1 MPKVKSEEQPTTLR
15 RSSRSTRGSV
25 KPVVDLTKSELSDQE
40 EKEDPKA
47 NKGLDEDEHIQDYCP
62 SDDDEDF
69 EDPDS
74 KSNRSSRTKRQPR
87 TTGSSKK
94 KQPAEIKEDKR
105 SKKGNAQCKAE
116 SKTKPAKSST
126 KSNESSVD
134 KKQVDRDGQDEVEIY
149 YQLSEKELKEVN
161 SAFNINCS
169 QDAEELL
176 SSEGLR
182 TAIRSLGFEP
192 RADEIQKL
200 MKKFSNKSGELNRES
215 FHKIMAMK
223 MGAAPGTND
232 KVLNDE
238 ISKVFNL
245 LDLDKTGI
253 ITFDNLKSIS
263 KELNEE
269 ITDEELH
276 EMINEADLDG
286 DFQINKQEFYNIMKK
301 TSLY

>member
-1 MPKVKSEEQPTTLR
+1 MPKIKKEEQLITLR

-25 KPVVDLTKSELSDQE
+25 KPVIDLAESSISDQE
-40 EKEDPKA
+40 EEKDLKIKKE
-47 NKGLDEDEHIQDYCP
+47 LDEDEEEDIQSHDL
-62 SDDDEDF
+62 SDDEDF

-74 KSNRSSRTKRQPR
+74 KTNRSSKSKRHSK
-87 TTGSSKK
+87 TTGLPKK
-94 KQPAEIKEDKR
+94 KQPAVNKEGK
-105 SKKGNAQCKAE
+105 SKKESTQAKAE
-116 SKTKPAKSST
+116 SRTKNSTKSAKSSLNREQT
-126 KSNESSVD
+126 KED
-134 KKQVDRDGQDEVEIY
+134 CEDDVEIY
-149 YQLSEKELKEVN
+149 YQLNEKELKEVN
-161 SAFNINCS
+161 NAFNNNCS

-176 SSEGLR
+176 SNEGLR

-200 MKKFSNKSGELNRES
+200 MKKFSNKSGKLNREN
-215 FHKIMAMK
+215 FQKIMAMK
-223 MGAAPGTND
+223 MGASPGMND
-232 KVLNDE
+232 NVLNDE

-245 LDLDKTGI
+245 LDLDKTGM
-253 ITFDNLKSIS
+253 ITFNNLKSIS

-269 ITDEELH
+269 ITDEELQ